1 MAVFQGEG
9 SLASSQ
15 GSGGG
20 LMSPPPVEQK
30 QKEEVQV
37 INNERDEST
46 PPPQRPTIITEGV
59 SDEEVNEVVTEF
71 APAPLGKENVTNLQT
86 YLNKTPNAPNLK
98 VDGLWGP
105 NTSAALKDFKK
116 YKKELYAQYEPEDFE
131 ESGFVI
137 DRPKIKTDSILDS
150 EITGII
156 NADLASQNTSVLKKY
171 KYINDVNN
179 YNFGLVNTELS
190 KQIKE
195 VSPLKGGE
203 SIMSWLADKFGLDE
217 TNEKHRDLLNKTIK
231 LTTPG
236 FGNVDRSLVAKDP
249 ITGKELEASA
259 WCAAILYAAIKNTNV
274 NGLSEVEGA
283 WPSTKSN
290 KYQYLGST
298 VYDYNPTNPTAIDSG
313 STSLEATRGGDMI
326 VFNKGNNKRGNR
338 NGSEFTNNSR
348 GHVGILV
355 QRYSDGS
362 VLVLGGN
369 QNSAVSLKLFSPN
382 YIKNNYPA
390 GYKVKRL
397 SNLPSTDPRLIAEL
411 TSIATDELRRFKRP
425 LKKTDDN
432 EL

>member
-1 MAVFQGEG
+1 LLGKGILLMAVFQGEG

-20 LMSPPPVEQK
+20 LMSPPPVEQ
-30 QKEEVQV
+30 QKEEVKV
-37 INNERDEST
+37 ENNQEEQITR
-46 PPPQRPTIITEGV
+46 PIKRPTITTNINEGV

-86 YLNKTPNAPNLK
+86 YLNKTPNAPNLV
-98 VDGLWGP
+98 VDGMWGP
-105 NTSAALKDFKK
+105 NTSAALRDFKK
-116 YKKELYAQYEPEDFE
+116 YKKELYAQEDFE

-137 DRPKIKTDSILDS
+137 DRPKIKTDGILDS

-156 NADLASQNTSVLKKY
+156 NADLASQNTSVTKKH

-179 YNFGLVNTELS
+179 YNFGLVNTELT

-203 SIMSWLADKFGLDE
+203 SIMSWFADKLGLDE
-217 TNEKHRDLLNKTIK
+217 QKRTHRDLLNKTIK

-249 ITGKELEASA
+249 KTGRELEASA

-290 KYQYLGST
+290 RYQYLGST
-298 VYDYNPTNPTAIDSG
+298 VYDYNPTNVNAIDSG

-338 NGSEFTNNSR
+338 NGSEFTNDSR

-369 QNSAVSLKLFSPN
+369 QDNSVSLKLFTVET
-382 YIKNNYPA
+382 IKKSYPA

-397 SNLPSTDPRLIAEL
+397 NNLPSTNPKLIAEL
-411 TSIATDELRRFKRP
+411 TSIATDEIQG
-425 LKKTDDN
+425 TN
-432 EL
+432 